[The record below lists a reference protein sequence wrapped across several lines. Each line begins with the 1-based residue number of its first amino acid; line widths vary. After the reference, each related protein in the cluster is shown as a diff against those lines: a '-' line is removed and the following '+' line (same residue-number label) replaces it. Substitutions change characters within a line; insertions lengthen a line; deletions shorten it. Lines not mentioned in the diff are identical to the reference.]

1 MTVRS
6 KPLTLSLSAQ
16 CPSHART
23 DVRIRDHTLICDEP
37 VARGGTDQG
46 AAPVEVLIAALAGCT
61 NVILNR
67 VAEMQGAR
75 IEGLSI
81 EARAELDTRGIREG
95 LDLALPI
102 PRVELTLDL
111 ATDAGARRWTASRP
125 SCTSAARCRACC
137 ARRAWTSSR
146 TGACGRCSRRT
157 ANGPR
162 GGT

>member
-16 CPSHART
+16 CPTHART
-23 DVRIRDHTLICDEP
+23 EVRIRDHVLICDEP
-37 VARGGTDQG
+37 AARGGTDQG

-75 IEGLSI
+75 IEGLRI

-102 PRVELTLDL
+102 PRVELTLEL
-111 ATDAGARRWTASRP
+111 ATNAWGDALDALKTELHKRCPVSRVLRE
-125 SCTSAARCRACC
+125 AGVDIVEDWRVRAL
-137 ARRAWTSSR
+137 
-146 TGACGRCSRRT
+146 
-157 ANGPR
+157 
-162 GGT
+162 

>member
-111 ATDAGARRWTASRP
+111 ATDARGEALDSLKTELHKRCPVSRVLRE
-125 SCTSAARCRACC
+125 AGVDIVEDWRVRAL
-137 ARRAWTSSR
+137 
-146 TGACGRCSRRT
+146 
-157 ANGPR
+157 
-162 GGT
+162 